1 MKQSQ
6 ISSHGTCVS
15 VGGDGVLILGEPG
28 SGKSSLAL
36 RLIDEPGYGI
46 SSVLQRSELVADDQ
60 VIVTRDQGRLM
71 ASAPATLRGKLEIRG
86 LGIVT
91 LATLPS
97 ITLTL
102 VVKLQDHSVME
113 RLPDPATFEILGVAL
128 PLVEIDAKMASA
140 PARIRTALAWLKQ
153 PQEARETVAQ
163 RRG

>member
-6 ISSHGTCVS
+6 IFLHGTCVS
-15 VGGDGVLILGEPG
+15 VGGEGVLILGQPG
-28 SGKSSLAL
+28 SGKSALAL

-46 SSVLQRSELVADDQ
+46 SSVLLRSALVADDQ

-71 ASAPATLRGKLEIRG
+71 ASAPTALRGKLEIRG

-97 ITLTL
+97 APLAL
-102 VVKLQDHSVME
+102 VVRLQDHSAIE
-113 RLPDPATFEILGVAL
+113 RLPDPATFDILGMSV
-128 PLVEIDAKMASA
+128 PLAEIDAKLPSA
-140 PARIRTALAWLKQ
+140 PARLRAALSWLKQ
-153 PQEARETVAQ
+153 SGEAREPVAQ